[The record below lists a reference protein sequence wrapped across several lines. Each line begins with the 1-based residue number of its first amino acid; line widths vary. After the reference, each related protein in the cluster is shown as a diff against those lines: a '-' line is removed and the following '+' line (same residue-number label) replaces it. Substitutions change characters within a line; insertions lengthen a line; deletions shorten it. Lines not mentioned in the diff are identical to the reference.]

1 MKHEVYKIV
10 DRLSSKK
17 QDKKA
22 ENKIKTELK
31 NNIWNPQKFKS
42 ETKETKSTKSLIKI
56 AWVQSYRNNRLELN
70 SNNKLEISCQWLRIK
85 TKGKY
90 NAK

>member
-31 NNIWNPQKFKS
+31 NNI
-42 ETKETKSTKSLIKI
+42 
-56 AWVQSYRNNRLELN
+56 
-70 SNNKLEISCQWLRIK
+70 
-85 TKGKY
+85 
-90 NAK
+90 